1 MNLKLIYDI
10 ASSLLLAR
18 WRQTLVAAT
27 GVTFGI
33 TMFIALLSF
42 MGGLNKLLDSLVTNR
57 TPHVRLYNQ
66 LLPAAYQPVKLWPA
80 YRQYYHFIASVK
92 PQDKKLEIK
101 NSRAVIAALGKDQRV
116 AGIAPKLEAQV
127 FYNVGTT
134 ALPGLVNGIDARAEG
149 RLFAFKDYLIA
160 GNESDLTVIPNSIIL
175 GKGAADKM
183 LANTGDVIQLTSAEG
198 HRMQLKVVG
207 FYQSGLQEI
216 DDVQSYVSV
225 ATAQR
230 LLDEPAGYIT
240 DIQVKLKDIRL
251 APALAREYAGI
262 FGTSAIDIQ
271 TANAQFETGNVIRST
286 ISYAV
291 GITLLIVAG
300 FGIYNILNM
309 MIYEKM
315 DTIAILKATG
325 FAGKDVRYIFNMIA
339 LSIGIAG
346 GLTGLLL
353 GWGLA
358 SAIHH
363 IPFHT
368 SALPTVS
375 TYPVDHNLRFYF
387 IAGTFSVVTTYLAGY
402 FPARKASSIDPV
414 VIIRGK

>member
-1 MNLKLIYDI
+1 MKIKLIKDI
-10 ASSLLLAR
+10 ATSMLLAR

-291 GITLLIVAG
+291 GITL
-300 FGIYNILNM
+300 
-309 MIYEKM
+309 
-315 DTIAILKATG
+315 
-325 FAGKDVRYIFNMIA
+325 
-339 LSIGIAG
+339 
-346 GLTGLLL
+346 
-353 GWGLA
+353 
-358 SAIHH
+358 
-363 IPFHT
+363 
-368 SALPTVS
+368 
-375 TYPVDHNLRFYF
+375 
-387 IAGTFSVVTTYLAGY
+387 
-402 FPARKASSIDPV
+402 
-414 VIIRGK
+414 